1 MLNPRFSLYFAWYY
15 GFRVIGRGSSYVIAS
30 IATPLT
36 LLFLV
41 FVLSHGQ
48 LVEYAVVGGF
58 VSLIASNGL
67 TSASDAAFLRLQ
79 AKIQDLFIATSISS
93 TDYMIGL
100 TLSFLLF
107 TTPGIVLYAALS
119 LLYHLFTIERVLVL
133 VAVLFMLA
141 LSTSAISFIIAG
153 AIRHIRNVWGIVGI
167 LSIIMTVLPPTYY
180 PYTYLPRSII
190 YVLAISPATPA
201 AIILQGAFGLS
212 PEFLPMILVLVG
224 ETIVYLSLAK
234 YFTRWREK

>member
-1 MLNPRFSLYFAWYY
+1 MQITFTMHWS
-15 GFRVIGRGSSYVIAS
+15 GKD
-30 IATPLT
+30 
-36 LLFLV
+36 
-41 FVLSHGQ
+41 
-48 LVEYAVVGGF
+48 
-58 VSLIASNGL
+58 

-133 VAVLFMLA
+133 VVVLFLLA

-153 AIRHIRNVWGIVGI
+153 AIN
-167 LSIIMTVLPPTYY
+167 
-180 PYTYLPRSII
+180 
-190 YVLAISPATPA
+190 
-201 AIILQGAFGLS
+201 
-212 PEFLPMILVLVG
+212 G
-224 ETIVYLSLAK
+224 EEMV
-234 YFTRWREK
+234 

>member
-1 MLNPRFSLYFAWYY
+1 MNPKFSLYFAWYY

-41 FVLSHGQ
+41 FVLSRGE
-48 LVEYAVVGGF
+48 LVEYAIIGGF

-79 AKIQDLFIATSISS
+79 AKIQDLFIATSINSI
-93 TDYMIGL
+93 DYMIGL

-107 TTPGIVLYAALS
+107 TTPGIVLYAGLS
-119 LLYHLFTIERVLVL
+119 LAYHLFTIERILVL
-133 VAVLFMLA
+133 IGVLFMLA

-153 AIRHIRNVWGIVGI
+153 AIKHIRNVWGIVGI
-167 LSIIMTVLPPTYY
+167 LSIIMTILPPTYY
-180 PYTYLPRSII
+180 PYTFLPKYVI
-190 YVLAISPATPA
+190 YILAISPATPA
-201 AIILQGAFGLS
+201 AIILQGSFGLS
-212 PEFLPMILVLVG
+212 PEFLAMIVVLFV
-224 ETIVYLSLAK
+224 ETAVYLSLAK

>member
-1 MLNPRFSLYFAWYY
+1 MNPKFSLYFAWYY

-41 FVLSHGQ
+41 FVLSRGE
-48 LVEYAVVGGF
+48 LVEYAIIGGF

-79 AKIQDLFIATSISS
+79 AKIQDLFIATSINSI
-93 TDYMIGL
+93 DYMIGL

-107 TTPGIVLYAALS
+107 TTPGIVLYAGLS
-119 LLYHLFTIERVLVL
+119 LAYHLFTIERILVL
-133 VAVLFMLA
+133 IGVLFMLA

-153 AIRHIRNVWGIVGI
+153 AIKHIRNVWGIVGI
-167 LSIIMTVLPPTYY
+167 LSIIMTILPPTYY
-180 PYTYLPRSII
+180 PYTFLPKYVI
-190 YVLAISPATPA
+190 YILAISPATPA
-201 AIILQGAFGLS
+201 AIILQGSFGLS
-212 PEFLPMILVLVG
+212 PEFLAMIVVLFA
-224 ETIVYLSLAK
+224 ETAVYLSLAK

>member
-1 MLNPRFSLYFAWYY
+1 MNPKFSLYFAWYY

-41 FVLSHGQ
+41 FVLSRGE
-48 LVEYAVVGGF
+48 LVEYAIIGGF

-79 AKIQDLFIATSISS
+79 AKIQDLFIATSINSI
-93 TDYMIGL
+93 DYMIGL

-107 TTPGIVLYAALS
+107 TTPGIVLYAGLS
-119 LLYHLFTIERVLVL
+119 LVYHLFTIERILVL
-133 VAVLFMLA
+133 IGVLFMLA

-153 AIRHIRNVWGIVGI
+153 AIKHIRNVWGIVGI
-167 LSIIMTVLPPTYY
+167 LSIIMTILPPTYY
-180 PYTYLPRSII
+180 PYTFLPKYVI
-190 YVLAISPATPA
+190 YILAISPATPA
-201 AIILQGAFGLS
+201 AIILQGSFGLS
-212 PEFLPMILVLVG
+212 PEFLAMIVVLFA
-224 ETIVYLSLAK
+224 ETAVYLSLAK